1 MIPANDPV
9 KRCVIFLFYDKDGI
23 ADEYVIHMLEDV
35 RKDSQYVLAVV
46 NGLLTEDSRSRL
58 LQVTDDL
65 VVHPNVGM
73 DVGGYREGL
82 FYIGFKRLAEFDEVI
97 LMNYTFF
104 GSSLSLS
111 RDVFGNE

>member
-1 MIPANDPV
+1 
-9 KRCVIFLFYDKDGI
+9 
-23 ADEYVIHMLEDV
+23 MLEDV

-46 NGLLTEDSRSRL
+46 NGLLTKTAGNEL

-65 VVHPNVGM
+65 VVHLYVGM

-104 GSSLSLS
+104 GLFIPFT
-111 RDVFGNE
+111 RCFGNE